1 MNIIEYK
8 DTLFE
13 DDTWKLVVEYK
24 ADNKDNLMK
33 GLHFTI
39 SKNNIQLDTKISV
52 RLGKNRSWQ
61 AFVLYTDTLSFTP
74 KGYVNSA
81 VISADITPYSES
93 APYMSI
99 LKLSTLESIS
109 DVIYSTN
116 LFLKYSSFCNLSV
129 ELLI

>member
-1 MNIIEYK
+1 MRWTSTDEVMNKIADAKSKNIEYK

-61 AFVLYTDTLSFTP
+61 AWGEELSPNIKIGDSLDNVGIRVAYKENNTEDYIDIP
-74 KGYVNSA
+74 KIIEQQI
-81 VISADITPYSES
+81 ISIMRLNYR
-93 APYMSI
+93 
-99 LKLSTLESIS
+99 L
-109 DVIYSTN
+109 
-116 LFLKYSSFCNLSV
+116 
-129 ELLI
+129 